1 MSYKDLQIWLK
12 QKRKSR
18 LKPHTKMPGVC
29 AKWQNQAY
37 DFALSFGKVP
47 CRFKDKDD
55 ILNDLIP
62 DFIVCSWVFYV
73 SLMVCNITCISVSSI
88 VVCIRAYSSP
98 RQRYTGDWF
107 QTKPRKQ
114 SLVLRCHTC
123 AHIQTI
129 IMLYRFGGNVTRVT
143 GFRRNPENSHPCSGV
158 SSTMAVSSIIVCIRA
173 YLRVYELVVCE
184 HVCAYTNHNHVIP
197 VQPLRVCYVMCVWTK

>member
-1 MSYKDLQIWLK
+1 MQVLVRRHCAHWRQKHTMPDVTDRPSMSYKDLQIWLK

-73 SLMVCNITCISVSSI
+73 SLMVCIITCISVSSI

-98 RQRYTGDWF
+98 AT
-107 QTKPRKQ
+107 
-114 SLVLRCHTC
+114 
-123 AHIQTI
+123 
-129 IMLYRFGGNVTRVT
+129 LYR
-143 GFRRNPENSHPCSGV
+143 
-158 SSTMAVSSIIVCIRA
+158 
-173 YLRVYELVVCE
+173 
-184 HVCAYTNHNHVIP
+184 
-197 VQPLRVCYVMCVWTK
+197 